1 MIRFIGILFVWAMIL
16 IVGMVVLSIGIIL
29 SPVLILLA
37 ICSENF
43 RDQVKELLI
52 TIKYG

>member
-1 MIRFIGILFVWAMIL
+1 MIRFISILFVWAMIL
-16 IVGMVVLSIGIIL
+16 IIGMVVLSICIII

-43 RDQVKELLI
+43 QDRVKELLNI
-52 TIKYG
+52 IKHG